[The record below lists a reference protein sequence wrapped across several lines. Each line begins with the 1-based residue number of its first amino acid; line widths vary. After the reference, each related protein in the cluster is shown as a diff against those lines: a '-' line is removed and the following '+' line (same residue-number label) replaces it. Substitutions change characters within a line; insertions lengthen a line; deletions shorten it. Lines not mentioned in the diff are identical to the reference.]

1 MKRYDSYKDS
11 GVEWI
16 GEIPKNWSVKRLKWI
31 TEVENSGIW
40 GEDEEFSNSVN
51 VPIPTTGQL
60 SIDGEWYYD
69 KMNLR
74 NLSLQEW
81 VKYKCIEGD
90 IVVVKSSGSSTNI
103 ITGKCGYIS
112 KEDSEKFGFSNFLL
126 RVRPNKMESKLV
138 YYFLSSNLTK
148 QRIERMVSS
157 TTYPNLKV
165 DEYSNSELLIPPL
178 YEQQQ
183 IVSFLDTKTSLIDS
197 LIEKTQRKIELL
209 KEKRTSLIN
218 EVVTKGLNPN
228 VEMKD
233 SGVEWIGE
241 IPSGWET
248 GKLKN
253 NSDLKISSV
262 DKHIFEEEIQVI
274 VCNYTDVYYNEFI
287 TSELPLRKGSCSEN
301 EYSNFILK
309 RGDVII
315 TKDSE
320 SPTDIGVPSLVKE
333 NLDNVVCGYHLSI
346 IKSNPKKLVGGYL
359 FRQLQT
365 KRIRSYFEINS
376 NGITRFGLGKS
387 SVLETPLILPPINE
401 QEQIVEYL
409 DDQTQLID
417 NTISIEEKRIELLK
431 EYRQSL
437 ISEVVTGKLKVT
449 TDE

>member
-1 MKRYDSYKDS
+1 MKKYDSYKDS

-16 GEIPKNWSVKRLKWI
+16 GEIP
-31 TEVENSGIW
+31 SGW
-40 GEDEEFSNSVN
+40 RKS
-51 VPIPTTGQL
+51 PIKYYYNYKKGSRGQ
-60 SIDGEWYYD
+60 E
-69 KMNLR
+69 
-74 NLSLQEW
+74 
-81 VKYKCIEGD
+81 
-90 IVVVKSSGSSTNI
+90 
-103 ITGKCGYIS
+103 
-112 KEDSEKFGFSNFLL
+112 
-126 RVRPNKMESKLV
+126 
-138 YYFLSSNLTK
+138 LTK
-148 QRIERMVSS
+148 TYIQDNLGEYPVYSGQTENEGVLGRISEYEFDFPEGVIFTTTVGVKMMSTKVLRDKFSLSQNCLIMIPKKDGNSDFVNYFISVDWVFRKLQFPKILQPSLRMEDIDQYFFYCPTIS
-157 TTYPNLKV
+157 
-165 DEYSNSELLIPPL
+165 
-178 YEQQQ
+178 EQQQ

-233 SGVEWIGE
+233 SGEEWIGE
-241 IPSGWET
+241 IPIHWET

-253 NSDLKISSV
+253 NSDLKISSI

-365 KRIRSYFEINS
+365 NRIRSYFEINS

-387 SVLETPLILPPINE
+387 SVLETPLILPPNSE
-401 QEQIVEYL
+401 QQQIVEYL
-409 DDQTQLID
+409 DEQTQLID
-417 NTISIEEKRIELLK
+417 KTISIEEKRIELLK

-437 ISEVVTGKLKVT
+437 ISEVVTGKRKVV
-449 TDE
+449 

>member
-1 MKRYDSYKDS
+1 MKKYDSYKDS

-16 GEIPKNWSVKRLKWI
+16 GEIPSGWGKSPIKYYYNYKKGSRGQELTKTYIQDNLGDYPVYSGQTENEGVLGRISDFEFDFLEGVIFTTTVGVKMMSTK
-31 TEVENSGIW
+31 V
-40 GEDEEFSNSVN
+40 
-51 VPIPTTGQL
+51 
-60 SIDGEWYYD
+60 
-69 KMNLR
+69 LR
-74 NLSLQEW
+74 NKFSLSQNCLIMIPKKEVNSDFVNYFISVDWIFRKLQFPKILQPSLRME
-81 VKYKCIEGD
+81 D
-90 IVVVKSSGSSTNI
+90 IDQ
-103 ITGKCGYIS
+103 Y
-112 KEDSEKFGFSNFLL
+112 FF
-126 RVRPNKMESKLV
+126 
-138 YYFLSSNLTK
+138 YY
-148 QRIERMVSS
+148 
-157 TTYPNLKV
+157 
-165 DEYSNSELLIPPL
+165 PPL
-178 YEQQQ
+178 SEQQQ
-183 IVSFLDTKTSLIDS
+183 IVSFLDTKTSFIDS

-233 SGVEWIGE
+233 SGVEWIRE

-309 RGDVII
+309 KGDVII

-333 NLDNVVCGYHLSI
+333 NLENVVCGYHLSI
-346 IKSNPKKLVGGYL
+346 IKSYPNKLMGGYL

-387 SVLETPLILPPINE
+387 SVLETPLILPPISE
-401 QEQIVEYL
+401 QQQIVEYL
-409 DDQTQLID
+409 DEQTQLID
-417 NTISIEEKRIELLK
+417 KTISIEEKRIKLLK

-437 ISEVVTGKLKVT
+437 ISEVVTGKRKVV
-449 TDE
+449 

>member
-16 GEIPKNWSVKRLKWI
+16 GEIPSHWK
-31 TEVENSGIW
+31 
-40 GEDEEFSNSVN
+40 
-51 VPIPTTGQL
+51 
-60 SIDGEWYYD
+60 
-69 KMNLR
+69 
-74 NLSLQEW
+74 
-81 VKYKCIEGD
+81 
-90 IVVVKSSGSSTNI
+90 
-103 ITGKCGYIS
+103 
-112 KEDSEKFGFSNFLL
+112 
-126 RVRPNKMESKLV
+126 
-138 YYFLSSNLTK
+138 
-148 QRIERMVSS
+148 
-157 TTYPNLKV
+157 
-165 DEYSNSELLIPPL
+165 
-178 YEQQQ
+178 
-183 IVSFLDTKTSLIDS
+183 
-197 LIEKTQRKIELL
+197 
-209 KEKRTSLIN
+209 
-218 EVVTKGLNPN
+218 
-228 VEMKD
+228 
-233 SGVEWIGE
+233 
-241 IPSGWET
+241 T

-287 TSELPLRKGSCSEN
+287 TSELPLRNGSCSEN

-309 RGDVII
+309 KGDVII

-387 SVLETPLILPPINE
+387 SVLETPLILPPISE
-401 QEQIVEYL
+401 QQQIVEYL
-409 DDQTQLID
+409 DEQTQLID
-417 NTISIEEKRIELLK
+417 KTISIEEKRIELLK